1 MANQYEDIP
10 EVPSDMI
17 YNWSAST
24 HTLQFDGESLEWED
38 AQCDVVINEFTD
50 SIMIITGVKWY
61 TRIWYILTNPIL
73 YIFTGK
79 IRY

>member
-1 MANQYEDIP
+1 MSNQYEDIP

-24 HTLQFDGESLEWED
+24 HTLQYDGESLEWIEPQ
-38 AQCDVVINEFTD
+38 ADVIIHNDIN
-50 SIMIITGVKWY
+50 SITIKTGVKWY

-73 YIFTGK
+73 YIFTGR